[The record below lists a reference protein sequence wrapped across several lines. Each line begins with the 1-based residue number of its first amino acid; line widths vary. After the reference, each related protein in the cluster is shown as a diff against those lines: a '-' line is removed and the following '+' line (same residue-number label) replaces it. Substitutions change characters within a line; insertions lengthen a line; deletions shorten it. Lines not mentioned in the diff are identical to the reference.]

1 MYERIK
7 NRKHRMAK
15 LILKKNEERRLAL
28 GHQWIFSNEIERV
41 EDLTKNGEVVD
52 LYTYNYKYLGKGFYN
67 KHSLIAYRHLTD
79 FKEDIDRK
87 FFYKRINNANAHR
100 KKVNRANNIYRL
112 VNSESDYLPG
122 LIIDRFEDRFSIQIF
137 SAGMEIF
144 KNEIVEI
151 LKENFKAKFIIE
163 KNDNELRVLEGLEK
177 REKILLDYVD
187 SADKTFTLAI
197 DDIMYKIDLVE
208 GQKTGFYLDQS
219 ANRKLVR
226 NYVREGD
233 AVLDLFCNE
242 GGFALNAAFAEAE
255 NVIAVDSS
263 EHAVKACIDNAKL
276 NNFKNIEFL
285 CKDVFDFYDD
295 VFQQNKKFD
304 VIILDPPSFT
314 KNKKNV
320 IPALKGYQELNNKA
334 MRLLKPNGIL
344 FTFSCSHHI
353 DERNFE
359 IMLMKSASQ
368 ARRKIKILEMMN
380 TSFDHPILPSMPET
394 KYLKSYVLNVS

>member
-1 MYERIK
+1 
-7 NRKHRMAK
+7 MAK
-15 LILKKNEERRLAL
+15 LYLKKNEERRLSL

-41 EDLTKNGEVVD
+41 EELNKNGEVVD

-87 FFYKRINNANAHR
+87 FLYKRINNANAQR
-100 KKVNRANNIYRL
+100 KKVNRESNIYRM

-122 LIIDRFEDRFSIQIF
+122 LIIDRFDDRYSIQIF
-137 SAGMEIF
+137 SVGMEIF
-144 KNEIVEI
+144 KNDIVEI

-163 KNDNELRVLEGLEK
+163 KNDNELRVLEGLSKE
-177 REKILLDYVD
+177 ENILLDYVD
-187 SADKTFTLAI
+187 SEDKTFELTI
-197 DDIMYKIDLVE
+197 DDIKYKLDLQN
-208 GQKTGFYLDQS
+208 GQKTGFYLDQAS
-219 ANRKLVR
+219 NRKLVR
-226 NYVREGD
+226 DYVREGD
-233 AVLDLFCNE
+233 DVLDLFCNE
-242 GGFALNAAFAEAE
+242 GGFALNAAYAGAEH
-255 NVIAVDSS
+255 VIAVDSS
-263 EHAVKACIDNAKL
+263 EHAILMANQNAKL
-276 NNFKNIEFL
+276 NKFKNTEFI
-285 CKDVFDFYDD
+285 CKDVFEFYKDI
-295 VFQQNKKFD
+295 FQDSKRYD

-320 IPALKGYQELNNKA
+320 IPALKGYEELNYKA

-359 IMLMKSASQ
+359 IMLMKAAST
-368 ARRKIKILEMMN
+368 AKKRIKIVEMKN
-380 TSFDHPILPSMPET
+380 TSYDHPILPSMSET

>member
-1 MYERIK
+1 
-7 NRKHRMAK
+7 MAK
-15 LILKKNEERRLAL
+15 LYLKKNEERRLSL

-41 EDLTKNGEVVD
+41 EELNKNGEVVD

-87 FFYKRINNANAHR
+87 FLYKRINNANAQR
-100 KKVNRANNIYRL
+100 KKVNRESNIYRM

-122 LIIDRFEDRFSIQIF
+122 LIIDRFDDRYSIQIF
-137 SAGMEIF
+137 SVGMEIF
-144 KNEIVEI
+144 KNDIVEI

-163 KNDNELRVLEGLEK
+163 KNDNELRVLEGLSKE
-177 REKILLDYVD
+177 ENILLDYVD
-187 SADKTFTLAI
+187 SEDKTFELTI
-197 DDIMYKIDLVE
+197 DDIKYKLDLQN
-208 GQKTGFYLDQS
+208 GQKTGFYLDQAS
-219 ANRKLVR
+219 NRKLVR
-226 NYVREGD
+226 DYVREGD
-233 AVLDLFCNE
+233 DVLDLFCNE
-242 GGFALNAAFAEAE
+242 GGFALNAAYAGAES
-255 NVIAVDSS
+255 VIAVDSS
-263 EHAVKACIDNAKL
+263 EHAIMMSNQNAKL
-276 NNFKNIEFL
+276 NKFKNLEFI
-285 CKDVFDFYDD
+285 CKDVFEFYKDI
-295 VFQQNKKFD
+295 FQDSKRYD

-320 IPALKGYQELNNKA
+320 IPALKGYEELNYKA

-359 IMLMKSASQ
+359 IMLMKAAST
-368 ARRKIKILEMMN
+368 AKKRIKILEMKN
-380 TSFDHPILPSMPET
+380 TSYDHPILPSMSET

>member
-1 MYERIK
+1 
-7 NRKHRMAK
+7 MAK
-15 LILKKNEERRLAL
+15 LYIKKNEERRLAL

-41 EDLTKNGEVVD
+41 EELNKNGEVVD

-87 FFYKRINNANAHR
+87 FLYKRINNANAQR
-100 KKVNRANNIYRL
+100 KKVNRENNIYRM

-122 LIIDRFEDRFSIQIF
+122 LIIDRFEDRYSIQIF
-137 SAGMEIF
+137 SVGMELF
-144 KNEIVEI
+144 KNDIVEI

-163 KNDNELRVLEGLEK
+163 KNDNELRVLEGLSKE
-177 REKILLDYVD
+177 EKILLDYTD
-187 SADKTFTLAI
+187 SDDKTFVLTI
-197 DDIMYKIDLVE
+197 DDIKYKLDLQN
-208 GQKTGFYLDQS
+208 GQKTGFYLDQA
-219 ANRKLVR
+219 ANRKLIR
-226 NYVREGD
+226 EYVREGD
-233 AVLDLFCNE
+233 DVLDLFCNE
-242 GGFALNAAFAEAE
+242 GGFALNAAYAKAES
-255 NVIAVDSS
+255 VIAVDSS
-263 EHAVKACIDNAKL
+263 EHAIIMSNENAKL
-276 NNFKNIEFL
+276 NKFKNIEFI
-285 CKDVFDFYDD
+285 CKDVFEFYNDI
-295 VFQQNKKFD
+295 FQDSKRYD

-320 IPALKGYQELNNKA
+320 IPALKGYEELNYKA

-359 IMLMKSASQ
+359 IMLMKAASA
-368 ARRKIKILEMMN
+368 AKKRIKILDMKS
-380 TSFDHPILPSMPET
+380 TSYDHPVLPSMGET